1 MPLQPIQLDD
11 RNFEQLFAEARARI
25 PVHTPEWTN
34 FNDSDPGITILQ
46 LFAFMTDNL
55 LYRGNRIP
63 EANRRKFLM
72 LLGIG
77 LQPAMPGRGLVS
89 FSNNRGPLKAFP
101 FDCGQI
107 LLAGKVSFL
116 TRTPTTVLPVDAVAF
131 YKKPQN
137 NLNEAAKQQYQMLFQ
152 TFLNADTQ
160 QLQFYKAVQLEPPQ
174 AGKPLPEI
182 DLADSVNGS
191 IDQSLWVALV
201 APPNTSI
208 DQVRAAIADQVLSLG
223 VHPSLQADTSTVL
236 SSTSFI
242 NPPVGDPGLV
252 FQIAAPDP
260 DPNNPG
266 VGLSTSQPKYV
277 TLTPEY
283 AENVLE
289 YPGIVKVKLP
299 PQEKLLLW
307 NFDPEEEGTGDFP
320 PLVEDKGLAKRI
332 VTWLRISLPKPGLDQ
347 TAGGNTGNGG
357 TGATSGQGGQSVR
370 NLYVGP
376 AVKSQTHTR
385 LTWVGANAAQVI
397 QAVVVRNEPLG
408 VGTGAPD
415 QRYSVANTPILLQSM
430 QPNLPGEPAQQTL
443 VVQVQDAQGNWD
455 TESWSYIDDLYAASS
470 DDKVY
475 TVDAEAGKITFGN
488 GINGFR
494 PAVGRSIRVTYE
506 YGGGLDGQVEIG
518 MINKGPKLPGSF
530 KVSNPVQT
538 WGASSAETAA
548 DGERNIPRYLKH
560 RDRLVTATDFRDITL
575 STPGLDIGR
584 VEVMPLFNPDM
595 FDPQA
600 PLSTWPGAITV
611 MVIPRTD
618 QIQPDAPLPNRLF
631 LDTIASWLDPRRLI
645 TTEVFVRG
653 PSYLRIWVS
662 VGIVTLPGQFREVVQ
677 RNVMN
682 AIRDYLSPLTGGPPA
697 YNQLTLEAECAAT
710 DTSSTMTAMHGVGW
724 PLNMDVRRQDLEAVA
739 TRVAGVRYVDS
750 IRLGIAPTDGGP
762 TLVDVESVS
771 ILGLQL
777 PQLVGI
783 SVREGPATAVA
794 DLLGQPLTPPS
805 AGGPGAGG
813 PGTGGAGNPSAVP
826 VPVLPQKC

>member
-34 FNDSDPGITILQ
+34 FNDSDPGITIIQ
-46 LFAFMTDNL
+46 LFAFMTENL
-55 LYRGNRIP
+55 LYRSNRIP

-77 LQPAMPGRGLVS
+77 LQPATPGRGLAS
-89 FSNNRGPLKAFP
+89 FSNNRGPLKAFT
-101 FDCGQI
+101 FDCGQV

-116 TRTPTTVLPVDAVAF
+116 TRTPATILPVDAVAF

-137 NLNEAAKQQYQMLFQ
+137 DLNEAAKQQYQMLFQ

-160 QLQFYKAVQLEPPQ
+160 QLQFYKATQMEQPQ

-182 DLADSVNGS
+182 DLADSVNDS

-201 APPNTSI
+201 APPNVPI
-208 DQVRAAIADQVLSLG
+208 DQVRAAISGQVLSLG
-223 VHPSLQADTSTVL
+223 IHPALGADTSTIL
-236 SSTSFI
+236 PPANFI
-242 NPPVGDPGLV
+242 NQPVSDPGLV

-260 DPNNPG
+260 DPSNPG

-289 YPGIVKVKLP
+289 YPGIVKLKLP

-320 PLVEDKGLAKRI
+320 PLIEDKGLAKRI
-332 VTWLRISLPKPGLDQ
+332 VTWLRISLPRPGLDQ
-347 TAGGNTGNGG
+347 PAQGNGSKG
-357 TGATSGQGGQSVR
+357 SSGSNGSTGGMGGQSVR
-370 NLYVGP
+370 NSFVGP
-376 AVKSQTHTR
+376 AVKPQTHTR
-385 LTWVGANAAQVI
+385 LTWVGANTARVI
-397 QAVVVRNEPLG
+397 QAILVQNEPLG
-408 VGTGAPD
+408 FGTGAPD
-415 QRYSVANTPILLQSM
+415 QTYTVANTPILLQGK
-430 QPNLPGEPAQQTL
+430 QPNLPGEPPQQTL
-443 VVQVQDAQGNWD
+443 VVQVQDANGNWD
-455 TESWSYIDDLYAASS
+455 TEPWSYIDDLYAARP

-475 TVDAEAGKITFGN
+475 SVDPEAGKITFGN

-494 PAVGRSIRVTYE
+494 PAVGRNIRVTYE

-518 MINKGPKLPGSF
+518 TINKGPKLPGGF
-530 KVSNPVQT
+530 KVGNPVQT
-538 WGASSAETAA
+538 WGAAPAETAA
-548 DGERNIPRYLKH
+548 HGERNIPRYLKH

-584 VEVMPLFNPDM
+584 VEVLPLFNPDM
-595 FDPQA
+595 FDPEA
-600 PLSTWPGAITV
+600 PLSTWPGAVTV

-618 QIQPDAPLPNRLF
+618 PAQPDAPLPDRLF
-631 LDTIASWLDPRRLI
+631 LDTVASWLDPRRLI
-645 TTEVFVRG
+645 TTEVFVRA
-653 PSYLRIWVS
+653 PSYVRIWVS

-697 YNQLTLEAECAAT
+697 YNQITLEAECASSDA
-710 DTSSTMTAMHGVGW
+710 SSTMTAMHGTGW

-750 IRLGIAPTDGGP
+750 IRLGIAPEDGGS

-771 ILGLQL
+771 MLGLQL
-777 PQLVGI
+777 PRLVGI
-783 SVREGPATAVA
+783 SVREGPATNVA

-805 AGGPGAGG
+805 TGGPGAGG
-813 PGTGGAGNPSAVP
+813 PGNPSAVP